1 VRQRPALTTLNTI
14 PYHTP
19 AGCRMPAHN
28 RPNIR
33 VSSPRTAKSRSR
45 KARVRQSWST
55 LLRRVSRWRGA
66 RLVRRTMTA
75 APRAVRIVCV
85 AALVL
90 AAFSL
95 TNLVY
100 HVVSKPSELLFF
112 VGGALDKEPIET
124 WRRYEPLFRTYSTS
138 TITPEL
144 LAALAQVEST
154 GNPVARTYWRWQLTW
169 NPFAVY
175 KPASSA
181 VGMYQMTDAAYAEAA
196 RYCIVG
202 RKEKTHLTDLQ
213 HPWRRIRKAAGLGDA
228 RIHDLRHTFAS
239 GGLLVG
245 EGLAMIGKLLGHTQV
260 QTTARY
266 AHLASDP
273 VKQAATKI
281 SDRLALSLLGAIDKP
296 SAKKA
301 KQLKISMDE
310 EADDAAAA

>member
-1 VRQRPALTTLNTI
+1 ML
-14 PYHTP
+14 
-19 AGCRMPAHN
+19 AHN

-45 KARVRQSWST
+45 KTRVRQSWNT

-66 RLVRRTMTA
+66 RLVRRTLTA
-75 APRAVRIVCV
+75 APRAVRIVCL

-100 HVVSKPSELLFF
+100 HVVRKPSELLFF

-124 WRRYEPLFRTYSTS
+124 WRRYEPLFHTYSTS

-196 RYCIVG
+196 RYCIRGNAVVDTDCG
-202 RKEKTHLTDLQ
+202 FTGLYTRAVPSHVVELAAVYLDHNVAAVLARAPNATASPQQEHAAYSHLCC
-213 HPWRRIRKAAGLGDA
+213 AGPA
-228 RIHDLRHTFAS
+228 SAFVLRGFQMMA
-239 GGLLVG
+239 G
-245 EGLAMIGKLLGHTQV
+245 EGCGDHLVAAYLAKVNAMKRQFL
-260 QTTARY
+260 
-266 AHLASDP
+266 
-273 VKQAATKI
+273 
-281 SDRLALSLLGAIDKP
+281 RLAANGRN
-296 SAKKA
+296 
-301 KQLKISMDE
+301 
-310 EADDAAAA
+310 